1 MPELE
6 ENLEPTEPDP
16 LNEDDAPLHDPEQ
29 DAENIEEEGEPFPGN
44 FA

>member
-1 MPELE
+1 MPDIKEDSK
-6 ENLEPTEPDP
+6 PTQSDP
-16 LNEDDAPLHDPEQ
+16 LKKDDAPLHDPEQ